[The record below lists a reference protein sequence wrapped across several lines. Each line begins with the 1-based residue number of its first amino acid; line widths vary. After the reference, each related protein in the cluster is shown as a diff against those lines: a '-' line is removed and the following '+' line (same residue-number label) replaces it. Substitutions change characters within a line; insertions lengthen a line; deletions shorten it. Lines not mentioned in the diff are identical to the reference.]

1 MLKVNQLV
9 NIRRHP
15 LLEVHKLVNSNIR
28 RVVSLHCTRAAME
41 EPVFY
46 LKDTHKARA
55 LQMFDLSLV
64 VICSHFGLNQSTDEQ
79 LEVDPLVVE
88 L

>member
-1 MLKVNQLV
+1 
-9 NIRRHP
+9 
-15 LLEVHKLVNSNIR
+15 
-28 RVVSLHCTRAAME
+28 ME

-55 LQMFDLSLV
+55 LQMFDFSLV

-88 L
+88 LETFVISNSEQSSNVNMNMNYTHSEPNVRS